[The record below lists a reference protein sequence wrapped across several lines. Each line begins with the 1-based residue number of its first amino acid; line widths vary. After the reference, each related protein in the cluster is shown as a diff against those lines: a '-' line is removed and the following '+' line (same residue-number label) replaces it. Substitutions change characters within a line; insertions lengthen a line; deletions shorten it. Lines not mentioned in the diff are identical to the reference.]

1 MIKHASIVPLIG
13 GNTLASQN
21 IFGNRPDYLLSYSPF
36 KSNDSHLANYF
47 NNEVPYI
54 LLDEGGKHPHYVDV
68 VTTCCPCAGLSSLS
82 QTASGNSA
90 MNEWMFRSAEYV
102 LGSIKPRVFWGENA
116 PRLASKLGEPVVD
129 RLRKIGHANGYT
141 FSIFKTK
148 SEVHG
153 LSQVRERTFYF
164 FWQDNRIPL
173 LEYTDQSKHERI
185 EDTID
190 LAKRV
195 SKNDPMWNTM
205 PNKKIPS
212 QDPYYRYLLE
222 EIHGGITHRQYA
234 ESLTR
239 TANVLRAIEAASGH
253 DYMRVSA
260 WMQKN
265 GFSKIAE
272 RCKQMHLKLGM
283 GGNIMR
289 KQIEVPCD
297 IIGAFVGHMPTM
309 LTHHRED
316 RFLNVRECLSIM
328 KMPLDF
334 QLLNPVRNLNH
345 ICQNVPVT
353 TAEHSAR
360 MIKKYL
366 EGNLTLDTFSEGF
379 MIQDNIRQ
387 TVVSGESSSLE
398 TFMK

>member
-21 IFGNRPDYLLSYSPF
+21 IFGHRPDYLLSYSPF
-36 KSNDSHLANYF
+36 KANDYHLVNYYD
-47 NNEVPYI
+47 NEVPYI

-68 VTTCCPCAGLSSLS
+68 VTSCCPCAGLSALS
-82 QTASGNSA
+82 PSASGNNP
-90 MNEWMFRSAEYV
+90 MNEWMFKSSEYV
-102 LGSIKPRVFWGENA
+102 LSKMKPRVLYAENA

-129 RLRKIGHANGYT
+129 RLRKIGKENGYT

-148 SEVHG
+148 SKVHG

-164 FWQDNRIPL
+164 FWQGDKIPL
-173 LEYTDQSKHERI
+173 LEYCNHSSNERI

-190 LAKRV
+190 MAKNAA
-195 SKNDPMWNTM
+195 KDDPMSQILTS
-205 PNKKIPS
+205 KKIPS

-222 EIHGGITHRQYA
+222 EIHGGISHRKFA

-239 TANVLRAIEAASGH
+239 TANVLRSIEGTPGH
-253 DYMRVSA
+253 DYMRVA
-260 WMQKN
+260 TWMEKN
-265 GFSKIAE
+265 GFSKLAA
-272 RCKQMHLKLGM
+272 RSKGMHLKLGM

-297 IIGAFVGHMPTM
+297 VIGAFVGHMPTM
-309 LTHHRED
+309 LTHHRHD

-334 QLLNPVRNLNH
+334 QLLNPSRNLNH

-353 TAEHSAR
+353 TAEHPAR
-360 MIKKYL
+360 MVKMFL
-366 EGNLTLDTFSEGF
+366 EDKLPLDDYSDGF
-379 MIQDNIRQ
+379 LIQDNVRQ
-387 TVVSGESSSLE
+387 CISSGEASSLE
-398 TFMK
+398 TFMA